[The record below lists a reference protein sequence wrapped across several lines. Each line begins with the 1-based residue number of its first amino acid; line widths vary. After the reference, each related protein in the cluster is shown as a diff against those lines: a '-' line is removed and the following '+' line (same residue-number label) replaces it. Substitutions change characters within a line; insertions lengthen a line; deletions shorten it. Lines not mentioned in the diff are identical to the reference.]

1 MSLTSNQSMKKGLV
15 LGWLVLLALAIG
27 GIFWQSAWKYT
38 LPTPIPANYHDVTR
52 GAFIDLPASAH
63 GLTTGQKPL
72 FLHFFNPDCPCSR
85 FNMPQFKALVQRYD
99 KQVSFA
105 IVVMSPDRFTAA
117 QLQSK
122 FDLPY
127 PIPVISDSAIAAACG
142 VYSTPQAV
150 ILDNEGRLFY
160 RGNYNR
166 SRYCTN
172 EQTGFARQALDTLLQ
187 HRFSLTLSP
196 LAFKA
201 YGCQLP
207 SCNQ

>member
-1 MSLTSNQSMKKGLV
+1 MKKGLV
-15 LGWLVLLALAIG
+15 LGWLAVLALAIG
-27 GIFWQSAWKYT
+27 GIFWQSAWKYS

-52 GAFIDLPASAH
+52 GAVITLPASAH
-63 GLTTGQKPL
+63 GLTTRQKPL

-105 IVVMSPDRFTAA
+105 IVVMSPDKFTAA
-117 QLQSK
+117 QLRSK

-127 PIPVISDSAIAAACG
+127 AVPVVSDSAIAAACG

-150 ILDNEGRLFY
+150 ILDDEGRLFY

-166 SRYCTN
+166 SRYCTD

-187 HRFSLTLSP
+187 HQISLTLSP

-207 SCNQ
+207 SCNK